1 MKKFIRLFICLLL
14 CFSLTAVYVPCVH
27 IEVQASLEDQV
38 DDLENKV
45 SDKKNE
51 LTDLKKKYDQL
62 LLEKDTQIEL
72 KMNLETQL
80 ICLEEESI
88 LVKNLIEVFQS
99 MHDVKETRR
108 KALELQRETSYDSF
122 KKTLRYNYMYG
133 QYTNFELLF
142 SAENLFSF
150 LSDDEYS
157 KRIFDYDQTLIDGLV
172 DNANELKKLTEEI
185 NLMIQEQ
192 ENYEKEIADTQ
203 NQMKETSLEID
214 NVILEIENSLN
225 ENLTL
230 QDKANEAIN
239 AMNDQVK
246 DLLYQI
252 ALRDKG
258 EYTGGK
264 MLFPLPL
271 AAYKRMSS
279 KYGYRTHPVTG
290 KKMSFHTGVDFP
302 AASGTKIFA
311 ANSGTVILAKYYGG
325 YGNCVMI
332 NHGGGIVTLYAH
344 MKSTPPVKVGQK
356 VTIGDVVGYVGT
368 TGSSTGNHLHFEV
381 RVNGQHVDPIEKGY
395 IKLPK
400 K

>member
-1 MKKFIRLFICLLL
+1 
-14 CFSLTAVYVPCVH
+14 
-27 IEVQASLEDQV
+27 
-38 DDLENKV
+38 
-45 SDKKNE
+45 
-51 LTDLKKKYDQL
+51 
-62 LLEKDTQIEL
+62 
-72 KMNLETQL
+72 
-80 ICLEEESI
+80 
-88 LVKNLIEVFQS
+88 
-99 MHDVKETRR
+99 
-108 KALELQRETSYDSF
+108 
-122 KKTLRYNYMYG
+122 
-133 QYTNFELLF
+133 
-142 SAENLFSF
+142 
-150 LSDDEYS
+150 
-157 KRIFDYDQTLIDGLV
+157 
-172 DNANELKKLTEEI
+172 
-185 NLMIQEQ
+185 MIQEQ

-344 MKSTPPVKVGQK
+344 MKSSPPVKVGQK